1 MKWSKILILFVVLSA
16 LVSCR
21 SQYDHRMVRVK
32 TQPKSHTQVVK
43 RTERK
48 QVQEAPSIE
57 NNEISSGDMST
68 AEPQI
73 MAHSAPEQQVLPA
86 ISKKKKISHFKAR
99 IYKNISEP
107 KDSIASQ
114 EPSVE
119 FVKQQYRKANN
130 YSIIALVLFLITPFT
145 VISLAGAIVLAVL
158 AIRIYRKYKNPGV
171 KERYVMAVTV
181 LALSLLAILLSAGL
195 LYVIFIGL

>member
-1 MKWSKILILFVVLSA
+1 MKWSKILILFVVVSA

-21 SQYDHRMVRVK
+21 SQYGHRMVRVK

-68 AEPQI
+68 AEPKV
-73 MAHSAPEQQVLPA
+73 MAHSAPQRQVLPA
-86 ISKKKKISHFKAR
+86 ISKKKLSHFKAR

-107 KDSIASQ
+107 KDSISSQ

-119 FVKQQYRKANN
+119 FVKRQYHKANN